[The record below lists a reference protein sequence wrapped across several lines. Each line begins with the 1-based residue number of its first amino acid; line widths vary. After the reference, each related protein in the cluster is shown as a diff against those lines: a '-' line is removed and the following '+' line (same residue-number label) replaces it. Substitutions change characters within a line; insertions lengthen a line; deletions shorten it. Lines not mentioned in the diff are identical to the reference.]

1 MKYLS
6 VNEYYKKTFGHKVYK
21 LSLDAG
27 CTCPTRDGTKGYG
40 GCIFCSASGSG
51 EFSSDKNLSITE
63 QIEKAKLL
71 VQNKIKNE
79 NLSSANYIAYFQNF
93 TNTYGDENSLIQK
106 YTEALNNPSIAGI
119 SIATRPDCLS
129 QSILKKINE
138 LSKTEF
144 PVPLKKQQKHFSI
157 ELGLQTSCQKSVE
170 YINRRYQNEE
180 YTDAVLRIK
189 KINPDIHIV
198 THIIFGLP
206 GETEE
211 DMLNSVKFVVE
222 QNRHAEQNTRHPELV
237 SGSNNIAP
245 DLRRDDRWGLKIT
258 SLYVLKN
265 TLLSQMYEAGQY
277 QPLTKEQ
284 YFDLLKK
291 ALPLIPENCVVHR
304 LTGDPPK
311 SLLLA
316 PNWTT
321 DKKRVLNELMRI
333 IFDIHP

>member
-198 THIIFGLP
+198 THIILGLP

-211 DMLNSVKFVVE
+211 DMLNSVKFAVNAKTDGITIQVL
-222 QNRHAEQNTRHPELV
+222 NVLKGTRLEDEYLKTKFHIMQSDEYFELV
-237 SGSNNIAP
+237 
-245 DLRRDDRWGLKIT
+245 
-258 SLYVLKN
+258 
-265 TLLSQMYEAGQY
+265 
-277 QPLTKEQ
+277 
-284 YFDLLKK
+284 KK
-291 ALPLIPENCVVHR
+291 ALKIIPPETVIHR
-304 LTGDPPK
+304 LTGDSAKRLLIEPK
-311 SLLLA
+311 WVS
-316 PNWTT
+316 
-321 DKKRVLNELMRI
+321 DKKFVLNNFLNRI
-333 IFDIHP
+333 LYSI

>member
-1 MKYLS
+1 MKYYS

-27 CTCPTRDGTKGYG
+27 CTCPNRDGTKGTG

-51 EFSSDKNLSITE
+51 EFSADRNLSITE
-63 QIEKAKLL
+63 QIEKAKQL
-71 VQNKIKNE
+71 VQHKIKNE
-79 NLSSANYIAYFQNF
+79 NLSSSNYIAYFQNF

-106 YTEALNNPSIAGI
+106 YTEALKNPSIAGI

-144 PVPLKKQQKHFSI
+144 PVPLKKQKKHFSI

-189 KINPDIHIV
+189 KLNPDIHIV

-206 GETEE
+206 SETEE
-211 DMLNSVKFVVE
+211 DMLNSVKFAVNAGTDGIKIQVL
-222 QNRHAEQNTRHPELV
+222 NVLKGTRLEEEYLKTKFHIMQSDEYFELV
-237 SGSNNIAP
+237 
-245 DLRRDDRWGLKIT
+245 
-258 SLYVLKN
+258 
-265 TLLSQMYEAGQY
+265 
-277 QPLTKEQ
+277 
-284 YFDLLKK
+284 KK
-291 ALPLIPENCVVHR
+291 ALKIIPPETVIHR
-304 LTGDPPK
+304 LTGDGAKQLLIEPK
-311 SLLLA
+311 WVS
-316 PNWTT
+316 
-321 DKKRVLNELMRI
+321 DKKFVLNNFLNKI
-333 IFDIHP
+333 LYSI

>member
-1 MKYLS
+1 MKYYS

-27 CTCPTRDGTKGYG
+27 CTCPNRDGTKSYG

-71 VQNKIKNE
+71 VQHKIKNE

-106 YTEALNNPSIAGI
+106 YTEALKNPSIAGI
-119 SIATRPDCLS
+119 SIATRPDCLP

-211 DMLNSVKFVVE
+211 DMLNSVKFAVNAGTDGIKIQVL
-222 QNRHAEQNTRHPELV
+222 NVLKGTRLEEEYLKTKFHIMQIDEYFELV
-237 SGSNNIAP
+237 
-245 DLRRDDRWGLKIT
+245 
-258 SLYVLKN
+258 
-265 TLLSQMYEAGQY
+265 
-277 QPLTKEQ
+277 
-284 YFDLLKK
+284 KK
-291 ALPLIPENCVVHR
+291 ALKIIPPETVIHR
-304 LTGDPPK
+304 LTGDGAKRLLIEPK
-311 SLLLA
+311 WVS
-316 PNWTT
+316 
-321 DKKRVLNELMRI
+321 DKKFVLNNFLNKI
-333 IFDIHP
+333 LYSI

>member
-1 MKYLS
+1 MKYYS

-27 CTCPTRDGTKGYG
+27 CTCPNRDGTKSYG

-51 EFSSDKNLSITE
+51 EFSSDRNLSITE

-71 VQNKIKNE
+71 VQHKIKNE

-106 YTEALNNPSIAGI
+106 YTEALKNPSIAGI
-119 SIATRPDCLS
+119 SIATRPDCLP

-211 DMLNSVKFVVE
+211 DMLNSVKFAVNAGTDGIKIQVL
-222 QNRHAEQNTRHPELV
+222 NVLKGTRLEEEYLKTKFHIMQIDEYFELV
-237 SGSNNIAP
+237 
-245 DLRRDDRWGLKIT
+245 
-258 SLYVLKN
+258 
-265 TLLSQMYEAGQY
+265 
-277 QPLTKEQ
+277 
-284 YFDLLKK
+284 KK
-291 ALPLIPENCVVHR
+291 ALKIIPPETVIHR
-304 LTGDPPK
+304 LTGDGAKRLLIEPK
-311 SLLLA
+311 WVS
-316 PNWTT
+316 
-321 DKKRVLNELMRI
+321 DKKFVLNNFLNKI
-333 IFDIHP
+333 LYSI

>member
-1 MKYLS
+1 MKYYS

-27 CTCPTRDGTKGYG
+27 CTCPNRDGTKGTG

-51 EFSSDKNLSITE
+51 EFSADRNLSITE
-63 QIEKAKLL
+63 QIEKAKQL
-71 VQNKIKNE
+71 VQHKIKNE
-79 NLSSANYIAYFQNF
+79 NLSSSNYIAYFQNF

-106 YTEALNNPSIAGI
+106 YTEALKNPSIAGI

-144 PVPLKKQQKHFSI
+144 PVPLKKQKKHFSI

-189 KINPDIHIV
+189 KLNPDIHIV

-211 DMLNSVKFVVE
+211 DMLNSVKFAVNAGTDGIKIQVL
-222 QNRHAEQNTRHPELV
+222 NVLKGTRLEEEYLKTKFHIMQIDEYFELV
-237 SGSNNIAP
+237 KKT
-245 DLRRDDRWGLKIT
+245 LKI
-258 SLYVLKN
+258 
-265 TLLSQMYEAGQY
+265 
-277 QPLTKEQ
+277 
-284 YFDLLKK
+284 
-291 ALPLIPENCVVHR
+291 IPPEIVIHR
-304 LTGDPPK
+304 LTGDGAKRLLIEPK
-311 SLLLA
+311 WVS
-316 PNWTT
+316 
-321 DKKRVLNELMRI
+321 DKKFVLNNFLNKI
-333 IFDIHP
+333 LYSI

>member
-1 MKYLS
+1 MKYYS

-27 CTCPTRDGTKGYG
+27 CTCPNRDGTKATG

-51 EFSSDKNLSITE
+51 EFSSDRNLSITE

-71 VQNKIKNE
+71 VQHKIKNE

-106 YTEALNNPSIAGI
+106 YTEALKNPSIAGI
-119 SIATRPDCLS
+119 SIATRPDCLP

-211 DMLNSVKFVVE
+211 DMLNSVKFAVNAGTDGIKIQVL
-222 QNRHAEQNTRHPELV
+222 NVLKGTRLEEEYLKTKFHIMQIDEYFELV
-237 SGSNNIAP
+237 
-245 DLRRDDRWGLKIT
+245 
-258 SLYVLKN
+258 
-265 TLLSQMYEAGQY
+265 
-277 QPLTKEQ
+277 
-284 YFDLLKK
+284 KK
-291 ALPLIPENCVVHR
+291 ALKIIPPETVIHR
-304 LTGDPPK
+304 LTGDGAKRLLIEPK
-311 SLLLA
+311 WVS
-316 PNWTT
+316 
-321 DKKRVLNELMRI
+321 DKKFVLNNFLNKI
-333 IFDIHP
+333 LYSI

>member
-1 MKYLS
+1 MKYYS

-27 CTCPTRDGTKGYG
+27 CTCPNRDGTKGTG

-51 EFSSDKNLSITE
+51 EFSADRNLSITE
-63 QIEKAKLL
+63 QIEKAKQL
-71 VQNKIKNE
+71 VQHKIKNE
-79 NLSSANYIAYFQNF
+79 NLSSSNYIAYFQNF

-106 YTEALNNPSIAGI
+106 YTEALKNPSIAGI

-144 PVPLKKQQKHFSI
+144 PVPLKKQKKHFSI

-189 KINPDIHIV
+189 KLNPDIHIV

-206 GETEE
+206 SETEE
-211 DMLNSVKFVVE
+211 DMLNSVKFAVNAGTDGIKIQVL
-222 QNRHAEQNTRHPELV
+222 NVLKGTRLEEEYLKTKFHIMQIDEYFELV
-237 SGSNNIAP
+237 
-245 DLRRDDRWGLKIT
+245 
-258 SLYVLKN
+258 
-265 TLLSQMYEAGQY
+265 
-277 QPLTKEQ
+277 
-284 YFDLLKK
+284 KK
-291 ALPLIPENCVVHR
+291 ALKIIPPETVIHR
-304 LTGDPPK
+304 LTGDGAKRLLIEPK
-311 SLLLA
+311 WVS
-316 PNWTT
+316 
-321 DKKRVLNELMRI
+321 DKKFVLNNFLNKI
-333 IFDIHP
+333 LYSI

>member
-1 MKYLS
+1 MKYYS

-51 EFSSDKNLSITE
+51 EFSSDRNLSITE

-71 VQNKIKNE
+71 VQHKIKNE

-106 YTEALNNPSIAGI
+106 YTEALKNPSIAGI
-119 SIATRPDCLS
+119 SIATRPDCLP

-144 PVPLKKQQKHFSI
+144 PVPLKKQHKHFSI

-211 DMLNSVKFVVE
+211 DMLNSVKFAVNAKTDGIKIQVL
-222 QNRHAEQNTRHPELV
+222 NVLKGTRLEEEYLKTKFHIMQSDEYFELV
-237 SGSNNIAP
+237 
-245 DLRRDDRWGLKIT
+245 
-258 SLYVLKN
+258 
-265 TLLSQMYEAGQY
+265 
-277 QPLTKEQ
+277 
-284 YFDLLKK
+284 KK
-291 ALPLIPENCVVHR
+291 AIKIIPPETVIHR
-304 LTGDPPK
+304 LTGDGAKRLLIEPK
-311 SLLLA
+311 WVS
-316 PNWTT
+316 
-321 DKKRVLNELMRI
+321 DKKYVLNNFLNKI
-333 IFDIHP
+333 LYSI

>member
-1 MKYLS
+1 MEYLS

-27 CTCPTRDGTKGYG
+27 CTCPTRDGTKSYG

-51 EFSSDKNLSITE
+51 EFSSDRNLSITE

-71 VQNKIKNE
+71 VQHKIKNE
-79 NLSSANYIAYFQNF
+79 NHSSANYIAYFQNF

-106 YTEALNNPSIAGI
+106 YTEALKNPSIAGI
-119 SIATRPDCLS
+119 SIATRPDCLP

-211 DMLNSVKFVVE
+211 DMLNSVKFAVNAKTDGIKIQVL
-222 QNRHAEQNTRHPELV
+222 NVLKGTRLEDEYLKTKFHIMQSDEYFELV
-237 SGSNNIAP
+237 
-245 DLRRDDRWGLKIT
+245 
-258 SLYVLKN
+258 
-265 TLLSQMYEAGQY
+265 
-277 QPLTKEQ
+277 
-284 YFDLLKK
+284 KK
-291 ALPLIPENCVVHR
+291 ALKIIPPETVIHR
-304 LTGDPPK
+304 LTGDGAKRLLIEPK
-311 SLLLA
+311 WVS
-316 PNWTT
+316 
-321 DKKRVLNELMRI
+321 DKKFVLNNFLNKI
-333 IFDIHP
+333 LYSI

>member
-1 MKYLS
+1 MKYYS

-27 CTCPTRDGTKGYG
+27 CTCPNRDGTKGTG

-51 EFSSDKNLSITE
+51 EFSADRNLSITE
-63 QIEKAKLL
+63 QIEKAKQL
-71 VQNKIKNE
+71 VQHKIKNE
-79 NLSSANYIAYFQNF
+79 NLSSSNYIAYFQNF

-106 YTEALNNPSIAGI
+106 YTEALKNPSIAGI

-211 DMLNSVKFVVE
+211 DMLNSVKFAVNAGTDGIKIQVL
-222 QNRHAEQNTRHPELV
+222 NVLKGTRLEEEYLKTKFHIMQIDEYFELV
-237 SGSNNIAP
+237 
-245 DLRRDDRWGLKIT
+245 
-258 SLYVLKN
+258 
-265 TLLSQMYEAGQY
+265 
-277 QPLTKEQ
+277 
-284 YFDLLKK
+284 KK
-291 ALPLIPENCVVHR
+291 ALKIIPPEIVIHR
-304 LTGDPPK
+304 LTGDGAKRLLIEPK
-311 SLLLA
+311 WVS
-316 PNWTT
+316 
-321 DKKRVLNELMRI
+321 DKKFVLNNFLNKI
-333 IFDIHP
+333 LYSI

>member
-21 LSLDAG
+21 LSLDSG

-211 DMLNSVKFVVE
+211 DMLNSVKFAVNAKTDGIKIQVL
-222 QNRHAEQNTRHPELV
+222 NVLKGTRLEDEYLKTKFHIMQSDEYFELV
-237 SGSNNIAP
+237 
-245 DLRRDDRWGLKIT
+245 
-258 SLYVLKN
+258 
-265 TLLSQMYEAGQY
+265 
-277 QPLTKEQ
+277 
-284 YFDLLKK
+284 KK
-291 ALPLIPENCVVHR
+291 ALKIIPPETVIHR
-304 LTGDPPK
+304 LTGDGAKRLLIEPK
-311 SLLLA
+311 WVS
-316 PNWTT
+316 
-321 DKKRVLNELMRI
+321 DKKFVLNNFLNKI
-333 IFDIHP
+333 LYSI

>member
-1 MKYLS
+1 MKYYS

-27 CTCPTRDGTKGYG
+27 CTCPNRDGTKSYG

-51 EFSSDKNLSITE
+51 EFSSDRNLSITE

-71 VQNKIKNE
+71 VQHKIKNE

-106 YTEALNNPSIAGI
+106 YTEALKNPSIAGI

-144 PVPLKKQQKHFSI
+144 PVLLKKQQKHFSI

-170 YINRRYQNEE
+170 YINRRYQNDE

-206 GETEE
+206 DETEE
-211 DMLNSVKFVVE
+211 DMLNSVKFAVNAGTDGIKIQVL
-222 QNRHAEQNTRHPELV
+222 NVLKGTRLEEEYLKTKFHIMQIDEYFELV
-237 SGSNNIAP
+237 
-245 DLRRDDRWGLKIT
+245 
-258 SLYVLKN
+258 
-265 TLLSQMYEAGQY
+265 
-277 QPLTKEQ
+277 
-284 YFDLLKK
+284 KK
-291 ALPLIPENCVVHR
+291 ALKIIPPETVIHR
-304 LTGDPPK
+304 LTGDGAKRLLIEPK
-311 SLLLA
+311 WVS
-316 PNWTT
+316 
-321 DKKRVLNELMRI
+321 DKKFVLNNFLNKI
-333 IFDIHP
+333 LYSI

>member
-106 YTEALNNPSIAGI
+106 YTEALKNPSIAGI

-170 YINRRYQNEE
+170 YINRRYPNEE

-211 DMLNSVKFVVE
+211 DMLNSVKFAVNAKTDGIKIQVL
-222 QNRHAEQNTRHPELV
+222 NVLKGTRLEDEYLKTKFHIMQSDEYFELV
-237 SGSNNIAP
+237 
-245 DLRRDDRWGLKIT
+245 
-258 SLYVLKN
+258 
-265 TLLSQMYEAGQY
+265 
-277 QPLTKEQ
+277 
-284 YFDLLKK
+284 KK
-291 ALPLIPENCVVHR
+291 ALKIIPPETVIHR
-304 LTGDPPK
+304 LTGDGAKRLLIEPK
-311 SLLLA
+311 WVS
-316 PNWTT
+316 
-321 DKKRVLNELMRI
+321 DKKFVLNNFLNKI
-333 IFDIHP
+333 LYSI

>member
-51 EFSSDKNLSITE
+51 EFSSDRNLSITE

-71 VQNKIKNE
+71 VQHKIKNE
-79 NLSSANYIAYFQNF
+79 NLSFANYIAYFQNF

-106 YTEALNNPSIAGI
+106 YTEVLNNSSIAGI
-119 SIATRPDCLS
+119 SIATRPDCLP

-144 PVPLKKQQKHFSI
+144 PVPLKKQKKHFSI

-211 DMLNSVKFVVE
+211 DMLNSVKFAVNAGTDGIKIQVL
-222 QNRHAEQNTRHPELV
+222 NVLKGTRLEEEYLKTKFHIMQSDEYFELV
-237 SGSNNIAP
+237 
-245 DLRRDDRWGLKIT
+245 
-258 SLYVLKN
+258 
-265 TLLSQMYEAGQY
+265 
-277 QPLTKEQ
+277 
-284 YFDLLKK
+284 KK
-291 ALPLIPENCVVHR
+291 ALKIIPPETVIHR
-304 LTGDPPK
+304 LTGDGAKRLLIEPK
-311 SLLLA
+311 WVS
-316 PNWTT
+316 
-321 DKKRVLNELMRI
+321 DKKFVLNNFLNKI
-333 IFDIHP
+333 LYSI

>member
-1 MKYLS
+1 MKYYS

-27 CTCPTRDGTKGYG
+27 CTCPTRDGTKGTG

-51 EFSSDKNLSITE
+51 EFSADRNLSITE

-71 VQNKIKNE
+71 VQHKIKNE

-106 YTEALNNPSIAGI
+106 YTEALKNPSIAGI

-144 PVPLKKQQKHFSI
+144 PVLLKKQQKHFSI

-206 GETEE
+206 DETEE
-211 DMLNSVKFVVE
+211 DMLNSVKFAVNAGTDGIKIQVL
-222 QNRHAEQNTRHPELV
+222 NVLKGTRLEEEYLKTKFHIMQIDEYFELV
-237 SGSNNIAP
+237 
-245 DLRRDDRWGLKIT
+245 
-258 SLYVLKN
+258 
-265 TLLSQMYEAGQY
+265 
-277 QPLTKEQ
+277 
-284 YFDLLKK
+284 KK
-291 ALPLIPENCVVHR
+291 ALKIIPPETVIHR
-304 LTGDPPK
+304 LTGDGAKRLLIEPK
-311 SLLLA
+311 WVS
-316 PNWTT
+316 
-321 DKKRVLNELMRI
+321 DKKFVLNNFLNKI
-333 IFDIHP
+333 LYSI

>member
-79 NLSSANYIAYFQNF
+79 NHSSANYIAYFQNF

-106 YTEALNNPSIAGI
+106 YTEALKNPSIAGI

-211 DMLNSVKFVVE
+211 DMLNSVKFAVNAKTDGIKIQVL
-222 QNRHAEQNTRHPELV
+222 NVLKGTRLEDEYLKTKFHIMQSDEYFELV
-237 SGSNNIAP
+237 
-245 DLRRDDRWGLKIT
+245 
-258 SLYVLKN
+258 
-265 TLLSQMYEAGQY
+265 
-277 QPLTKEQ
+277 
-284 YFDLLKK
+284 KK
-291 ALPLIPENCVVHR
+291 ALKIIPPETVIHR
-304 LTGDPPK
+304 LTGDGAKRLLIEPK
-311 SLLLA
+311 WVS
-316 PNWTT
+316 
-321 DKKRVLNELMRI
+321 DKKFVLNNFLNKI
-333 IFDIHP
+333 LYSI

>member
-1 MKYLS
+1 MKYYS

-51 EFSSDKNLSITE
+51 EFSSDRNLSITE

-71 VQNKIKNE
+71 VQHKIKNE

-93 TNTYGDENSLIQK
+93 TNTYGDENSLIHK
-106 YTEALNNPSIAGI
+106 YTEALKNPSIAGI
-119 SIATRPDCLS
+119 SIATRPDCLP

-144 PVPLKKQQKHFSI
+144 PVLLKKQQKHFSI

-211 DMLNSVKFVVE
+211 DMLNSVKFAVNAGTDGIKIQVL
-222 QNRHAEQNTRHPELV
+222 NVLKGTRLEEEYLKTKFHIMQIDEYFELV
-237 SGSNNIAP
+237 
-245 DLRRDDRWGLKIT
+245 
-258 SLYVLKN
+258 
-265 TLLSQMYEAGQY
+265 
-277 QPLTKEQ
+277 
-284 YFDLLKK
+284 KK
-291 ALPLIPENCVVHR
+291 ALKIIPPEIVIHR
-304 LTGDPPK
+304 LTGDGAKWLLIEPK
-311 SLLLA
+311 WVS
-316 PNWTT
+316 
-321 DKKRVLNELMRI
+321 DKKFVLNNFLNKI
-333 IFDIHP
+333 LYSI

>member
-1 MKYLS
+1 MKYYS

-27 CTCPTRDGTKGYG
+27 CTCPTRDGTKGTG

-51 EFSSDKNLSITE
+51 EFSADRNLSITE

-71 VQNKIKNE
+71 VQHKIKNE

-106 YTEALNNPSIAGI
+106 YTEALKNPSIAGI

-144 PVPLKKQQKHFSI
+144 PVLLKKQQKHFSI
-157 ELGLQTSCQKSVE
+157 ELGLQTSCQKSVK
-170 YINRRYQNEE
+170 YINRRYQNDE

-206 GETEE
+206 DETEE
-211 DMLNSVKFVVE
+211 DMLNSVKFAVNAGTDGIKIQVL
-222 QNRHAEQNTRHPELV
+222 NVLKGTRLEEEYLKTKFHIMQIDEYFELV
-237 SGSNNIAP
+237 
-245 DLRRDDRWGLKIT
+245 
-258 SLYVLKN
+258 
-265 TLLSQMYEAGQY
+265 
-277 QPLTKEQ
+277 
-284 YFDLLKK
+284 KK
-291 ALPLIPENCVVHR
+291 ALKIIPPETVIHR
-304 LTGDPPK
+304 LTGDGAKRLLIEPK
-311 SLLLA
+311 WVS
-316 PNWTT
+316 
-321 DKKRVLNELMRI
+321 DKKFVLNNFLNKI
-333 IFDIHP
+333 LYSI

>member
-27 CTCPTRDGTKGYG
+27 CTCPNRDGTKGTG

-51 EFSSDKNLSITE
+51 EFSADRNLSITE
-63 QIEKAKLL
+63 QIEKAKQL
-71 VQNKIKNE
+71 VQHKIKNE
-79 NLSSANYIAYFQNF
+79 NLSSSNYIAYFQNF

-106 YTEALNNPSIAGI
+106 YTEALKNPSIAGI

-144 PVPLKKQQKHFSI
+144 PVPLKKQKKHFSI

-180 YTDAVLRIK
+180 YTDAVLHIK
-189 KINPDIHIV
+189 KLNPDIHIV

-206 GETEE
+206 SETEE
-211 DMLNSVKFVVE
+211 DMLNSVKFAVNAGTDGIKIQVL
-222 QNRHAEQNTRHPELV
+222 NVLKGTRLEEEYLKTKFHIMQIDEYFELV
-237 SGSNNIAP
+237 
-245 DLRRDDRWGLKIT
+245 
-258 SLYVLKN
+258 
-265 TLLSQMYEAGQY
+265 
-277 QPLTKEQ
+277 
-284 YFDLLKK
+284 KK
-291 ALPLIPENCVVHR
+291 ALKIIPPEIVIHR
-304 LTGDPPK
+304 LTGDGAKRLLIEPK
-311 SLLLA
+311 WVS
-316 PNWTT
+316 
-321 DKKRVLNELMRI
+321 DKKFVLNNFLNKI
-333 IFDIHP
+333 LYSI

>member
-27 CTCPTRDGTKGYG
+27 CTCPNRDGTKGTG

-51 EFSSDKNLSITE
+51 EFSADRNLSITE
-63 QIEKAKLL
+63 QIEKAKQL
-71 VQNKIKNE
+71 VQHKIKNE
-79 NLSSANYIAYFQNF
+79 NLSSSNYIAYFQNF

-106 YTEALNNPSIAGI
+106 YTEALKNPSIAGI

-144 PVPLKKQQKHFSI
+144 PVLLKKQQKHFSI

-170 YINRRYQNEE
+170 YINRRYQNDE

-206 GETEE
+206 DETEE
-211 DMLNSVKFVVE
+211 DMLNSVKFAVNAGTDGIKIQVL
-222 QNRHAEQNTRHPELV
+222 NVLKGTRLEEEYLKTKFHIMQIDEYFELV
-237 SGSNNIAP
+237 KKT
-245 DLRRDDRWGLKIT
+245 LKI
-258 SLYVLKN
+258 
-265 TLLSQMYEAGQY
+265 
-277 QPLTKEQ
+277 
-284 YFDLLKK
+284 
-291 ALPLIPENCVVHR
+291 IPPETVIHR
-304 LTGDPPK
+304 LTGDGAKRLLIEPK
-311 SLLLA
+311 WVS
-316 PNWTT
+316 
-321 DKKRVLNELMRI
+321 DKKFVLNNFLNKI
-333 IFDIHP
+333 LYSI

>member
-1 MKYLS
+1 MKYYS

-51 EFSSDKNLSITE
+51 EFSSDRNLSITE

-71 VQNKIKNE
+71 VQHKIKNE

-106 YTEALNNPSIAGI
+106 YTEALKNPSIAGI
-119 SIATRPDCLS
+119 SIATRPDCLP

-144 PVPLKKQQKHFSI
+144 PVLLKKQQKHFSI

-211 DMLNSVKFVVE
+211 DMLNSVKFAVNAGTDGIKIQVL
-222 QNRHAEQNTRHPELV
+222 NVLKGTRLEEEYLKTKFHIMQIDEYFELV
-237 SGSNNIAP
+237 
-245 DLRRDDRWGLKIT
+245 
-258 SLYVLKN
+258 
-265 TLLSQMYEAGQY
+265 
-277 QPLTKEQ
+277 
-284 YFDLLKK
+284 KK
-291 ALPLIPENCVVHR
+291 ALKIIPPEIVIHR
-304 LTGDPPK
+304 LTGDGAKWLLIEPK
-311 SLLLA
+311 WVS
-316 PNWTT
+316 
-321 DKKRVLNELMRI
+321 DKKFVLNNFLNKI
-333 IFDIHP
+333 LYSI

>member
-27 CTCPTRDGTKGYG
+27 CTCPNRDGTKGTG

-51 EFSSDKNLSITE
+51 EFSADRNLSITE
-63 QIEKAKLL
+63 QIEKAKQL
-71 VQNKIKNE
+71 VQHKIKNE
-79 NLSSANYIAYFQNF
+79 NLSSSNYIAYFQNF

-106 YTEALNNPSIAGI
+106 YTEALKNPSIAGI

-144 PVPLKKQQKHFSI
+144 PVLLKKQQKHFSI

-170 YINRRYQNEE
+170 YINRRYQNDE

-206 GETEE
+206 DETEE
-211 DMLNSVKFVVE
+211 DMLNSVKFAVNAGTDGIKIQVL
-222 QNRHAEQNTRHPELV
+222 NVLKGTRLEEEYLKTKFHIMQIDEYFELV
-237 SGSNNIAP
+237 
-245 DLRRDDRWGLKIT
+245 
-258 SLYVLKN
+258 
-265 TLLSQMYEAGQY
+265 
-277 QPLTKEQ
+277 
-284 YFDLLKK
+284 KK
-291 ALPLIPENCVVHR
+291 ALKIIPPETVIHR
-304 LTGDPPK
+304 LTGDGAKRLLIEPK
-311 SLLLA
+311 WVS
-316 PNWTT
+316 
-321 DKKRVLNELMRI
+321 DKKFVLNNFLNKI
-333 IFDIHP
+333 LYSI

>member
-1 MKYLS
+1 MKYYS

-27 CTCPTRDGTKGYG
+27 CTCPNRDGTKGTG

-51 EFSSDKNLSITE
+51 EFSADRNLSITE
-63 QIEKAKLL
+63 QIEKAKQL
-71 VQNKIKNE
+71 VQHKIKNE
-79 NLSSANYIAYFQNF
+79 NLSSSNYIAYFQNF

-106 YTEALNNPSIAGI
+106 YTEALKNPSIAGI

-211 DMLNSVKFVVE
+211 DMLNSVKFAVNAGTDGIKIQVL
-222 QNRHAEQNTRHPELV
+222 NVLKGTRLEEEYLKTKFHIMQIDEYFELV
-237 SGSNNIAP
+237 
-245 DLRRDDRWGLKIT
+245 
-258 SLYVLKN
+258 
-265 TLLSQMYEAGQY
+265 
-277 QPLTKEQ
+277 
-284 YFDLLKK
+284 KK
-291 ALPLIPENCVVHR
+291 ALKIIPPETVIHR
-304 LTGDPPK
+304 LTGDGAKRLLIEPK
-311 SLLLA
+311 WVS
-316 PNWTT
+316 
-321 DKKRVLNELMRI
+321 DKKFVLNNFLNKI
-333 IFDIHP
+333 LYSI